1 MYKRARETAFRVTG
15 KSGWYPGRIVRARR
29 KGRLRVNSGEQSSP
43 RYFPSDLFANTQSEI
58 RWEKMGKNVSESIIV
73 REYCLR
79 DDLKYHLQNDFTNHL
94 QKSRKC
100 LTITMKELSRAIL
113 L

>member
-1 MYKRARETAFRVTG
+1 
-15 KSGWYPGRIVRARR
+15 
-29 KGRLRVNSGEQSSP
+29 
-43 RYFPSDLFANTQSEI
+43 
-58 RWEKMGKNVSESIIV
+58 MGKNVSESIIV